1 MDTVITKQGNI
12 VGKHPAVLP
21 VYTLR
26 EESYQTLQLGAH
38 LVDESVI
45 MSTKRMT
52 GRETQLL
59 TPGQNAV
66 AKLADC
72 DVLDIFVCNEIASK
86 RENLSGVLGRVALWV
101 VQVVTADL
109 QNKEIGPHSCRL
121 RGAVADKRK
130 SPHRLPPK

>member
-1 MDTVITKQGNI
+1 VDTVITKQGNI
-12 VGKHPAVLP
+12 VRKHPAVLP

-59 TPGQNAV
+59 P
-66 AKLADC
+66 LP
-72 DVLDIFVCNEIASK
+72 
-86 RENLSGVLGRVALWV
+86 LGMTR
-101 VQVVTADL
+101 
-109 QNKEIGPHSCRL
+109 
-121 RGAVADKRK
+121 
-130 SPHRLPPK
+130 